1 MDFST
6 GIAFSTSLDFLLSV
20 LQEWGIFFTGMEILQ
35 ALEVSAT
42 GRGITFLT
50 FFFKK
55 SIKKYKNKLNR
66 SLFKYIYCLLLCI
79 HIQKLKYLWF
89 MYKFKCVKSEIIIF
103 LNKDD

>member
-1 MDFST
+1 MPPTFSLLLVDFST

-20 LQEWGIFFTGMEILQ
+20 LQEWGIFFMGMEILQ

-66 SLFKYIYCLLLCI
+66 SLFKYIYYYCVYIFRNLNIFGLCI
-79 HIQKLKYLWF
+79 NLNVSK
-89 MYKFKCVKSEIIIF
+89 VK
-103 LNKDD
+103 